1 MEGTTNGSAVTV
13 HMRREDKGTT
23 GNRNTTP
30 DTISSESN
38 NYINDFLPAGL
49 EISKH

>member
-1 MEGTTNGSAVTV
+1 
-13 HMRREDKGTT
+13 MRKEDKGIT
-23 GNRNTTP
+23 GNRN
-30 DTISSESN
+30 TISSESN